1 MITLFVLAAQA
12 FADPPAVTKPAAP
25 VKSDS
30 PLRIPGL
37 GGFQRPVTTASAE
50 AQGFFNQGLMLL
62 YAFNH
67 DEAIRAF
74 QEAVKFD
81 PKCAMAHWGIAF
93 ANGPHINFPLVP
105 PPRAKAAWA
114 ALAEAKKHAGGGTP
128 CEQALIGA
136 LAARYADPQ
145 PEDRAP
151 LDKAF
156 ADAMRKVR
164 AQFPADADVA
174 ALAAESVMDLR
185 PWDLWTADGKPQ
197 PETPE
202 VLALLDAAL
211 LANPNH
217 PLALHL
223 YVHAVEASPQ
233 PGKADAAANRLRNV
247 APGLSHLVHM
257 PSHIDVLRGRWLQ
270 AAQANERAITVDVA
284 YRKLSPNQGFYR
296 LYMAHNRHMLMFAAM
311 MSGRSKV
318 ALDSARAMLAEIPA
332 EWLKEPGN
340 AGIVDGFHAAPIE
353 VLMRFGKWEEMLKEP
368 EPDAMFPIARAL
380 RLAFRGVAFAALKRP
395 EEARKEQAAF
405 VAASAKVPPEAQ
417 AGNNKAPDLFA
428 VAGPVLEGEILLG
441 EGKFEE
447 AVATLSKALAAEKKV
462 RYDEPPGWI
471 VPVRHSL
478 GVALLA
484 AGKPADAERRYRE
497 DLKRW
502 PNNGWSLLGL
512 AQSLTAQN
520 KPDAAEKAMTQFKTA
535 WKLADVE
542 PPASCFCKPAGK

>member
-1 MITLFVLAAQA
+1 MLSTFVLAALA
-12 FADPPAVTKPAAP
+12 WSDAPAAAKTP
-25 VKSDS
+25 AP

-37 GGFQRPVTTASAE
+37 GGFQRPVTTSSAE
-50 AQGFFNQGLMLL
+50 AQGFVNQGLMLL

-74 QEAVKFD
+74 GEAVKAD

-114 ALAEAKKHAGGGTP
+114 ALGEARKHAAAGTP
-128 CEQALIGA
+128 CERALIAA
-136 LAARYADPQ
+136 LATRYADPQ

-151 LDKAF
+151 LDRAF

-174 ALAAESVMDLR
+174 ALAAEAVMDLR

-202 VLALLDAAL
+202 VLSLLDAAL

-223 YVHAVEASPQ
+223 YVHAVEASPE
-233 PGKADAAANRLRNV
+233 PGRADAVANRLRNV

-270 AAQANERAITVDVA
+270 AIEANDRAIKVDVA
-284 YRKLSPNQGFYR
+284 YRKLSPSQGFYR

-311 MSGRSKV
+311 MSGRSKL
-318 ALDSARAMLAEIPA
+318 ALDASRAMIAEIPA

-340 AGIVDGFHAAPIE
+340 AGIVDGFNAAPIE

-380 RLAFRGVAFAALKRP
+380 RLAFRGVAYAALGKP

-405 VAASAKVPPEAQ
+405 AAAIAKVPPEAQ
-417 AGNNKAPDLFA
+417 AGNNKAPTLFA

-441 EGKFEE
+441 EGKAAE
-447 AVATLSKALAAEKKV
+447 AVVALEKALAAEKNV

-484 AGKPADAERRYRE
+484 AGKPVDAAARYRE

-512 AQSLTAQN
+512 SQSLTAQGDTAAA
-520 KPDAAEKAMTQFKTA
+520 DAAMKRFKNA
-535 WKLADVE
+535 WKLADVQ
-542 PPASCFCKPAGK
+542 PPGSCFCKQEKR